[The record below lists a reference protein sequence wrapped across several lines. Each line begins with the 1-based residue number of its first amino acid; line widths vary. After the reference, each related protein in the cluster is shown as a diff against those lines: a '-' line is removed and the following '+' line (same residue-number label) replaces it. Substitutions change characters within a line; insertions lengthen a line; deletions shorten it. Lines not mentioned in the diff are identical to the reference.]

1 MPEERLTVSVTALN
15 RYVRSLLD
23 GDLRLRDLRL
33 RGEISNFVH
42 HRTGH
47 CYFSLKDEACSV
59 RAVMFRAD
67 AQQLRF
73 LPQNG
78 MQVVADCRVSLFER
92 DGSFQVYVSSLF
104 PDGLG
109 SIRLAFEQL
118 KSRLEKEGLF
128 DPAHKKPLP
137 PMPAVIGVV
146 TSATGAALQD
156 IRNVLSRRFPL
167 TRLLL
172 APVSVQGAQAAQEVA
187 AAIARLDA
195 DGRADVII
203 VARGGGSAEDLWV
216 FNDERIARAAYAC
229 RTPLISAIGHEI
241 DFTILDFVADRRA
254 PTPSAAAELAVPET
268 GALLRHN
275 AELADSLQRL
285 MRQRLQRCRQNVQ
298 VLADHP
304 ALRASAQ
311 RVPTCRDRLSALNA
325 ALCRQAQSSLAQR
338 ADRLAACARLAAS
351 LDPYAVLARGYAVVY
366 QDGVPARP
374 TRLKAGDAVQIETAA
389 ARLDCTVE
397 HVMPKRPHRAKRA
410 AQPSKAADADAAPQ
424 PETEKEKP

>member
-241 DFTILDFVADRRA
+241 DFTILDFVADWRA

-268 GALLRHN
+268 GALLR
-275 AELADSLQRL
+275 
-285 MRQRLQRCRQNVQ
+285 QRLQRCRQNVQ
-298 VLADHP
+298 VLANHP